1 MGAPSYSD
9 ALREIAGMPASRR
22 PGESFWNS
30 TGMIT
35 PPTNASTLL
44 TPEQRFARDYP
55 NRQGDTR
62 AMIYGSG
69 RAPGYILPS
78 ERRRIMA
85 DYQNQYQADLRGG
98 IADPE
103 LGSAY
108 VQFK

>member
-9 ALREIAGMPASRR
+9 ALRGIAGMPAPRR

-30 TGMIT
+30 KGMIT

-55 NRQGDTR
+55 NQGDTR
-62 AMIYGSG
+62 AMIYGLG
-69 RAPGYILPS
+69 TAPGYIVPR